1 VTIGRVTLDRLS
13 VVAMLGFLAYIAAA
27 LIA

>member
-13 VVAMLGFLAYIAAA
+13 VVALVAFAVYLTAA